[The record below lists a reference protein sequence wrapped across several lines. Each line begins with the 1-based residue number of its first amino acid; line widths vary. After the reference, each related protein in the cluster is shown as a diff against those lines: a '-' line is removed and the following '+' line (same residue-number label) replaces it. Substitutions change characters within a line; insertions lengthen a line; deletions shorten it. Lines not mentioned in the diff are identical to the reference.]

1 MAADT
6 IKSAIKIMRVISSGS
21 LLIAN
26 KSRIDRSLMIALAV
40 RNTTDKMLSLYGVL
54 EGGGV
59 TETQVFLIKPY
70 IS

>member
-40 RNTTDKMLSLYGVL
+40 RYTTDKMLSLYGVV
-54 EGGGV
+54 EGGGGYGNSS
-59 TETQVFLIKPY
+59 FSK
-70 IS
+70 